1 MQKIIYLIEQPLDER
16 NFDRFGIQKWLE
28 RGWTVE
34 VWDLTPLSHPHVW
47 RAFIESRRK
56 LKEFASYFPI
66 DSKRALSARY
76 AALGPIEYFID
87 LIGENYRSF
96 TVKRFLMR
104 RGAVRVICA
113 PGSIPAPQA
122 RERNPLVSAIRK
134 AVARGPMRSVKAL
147 CAATARRLA
156 LPLIRPGL
164 AIVSGEISRRLV
176 VASRE
181 ILPVHSFDYD
191 IYLQLAK
198 LSSPPEK
205 AYAVFIDQDLCFH
218 SDFIHQKVPFVVTP
232 ERYFPAICNALKRI
246 SRSLQVEI
254 LIAAH
259 PRSSYEQRR
268 LDCYPGFSIVRGRTA
283 ELIRRSALVICHDST
298 AIHFAVLFGKPMVF
312 VTTNEL
318 IPTFEGRSIA
328 QAAAEFGKIP
338 INLDEDLQQ
347 VDWREQT
354 WVDAAKYADYKNRFI
369 KTDGSPERPLWDVVI
384 DHIERSK
391 HPISS
396 RFRGHLAPAG
406 GGE

>member
-1 MQKIIYLIEQPLDER
+1 MRKIIYLIDQPLDER
-16 NFDRFGIQKWLE
+16 NFDRFGIQKWVE

-47 RAFIESRRK
+47 RTFIESQRK
-56 LKEFASYFPI
+56 LKDFEGYFPI
-66 DSKRALSARY
+66 DSKRALNARY
-76 AALGPIEYFID
+76 TALGPIEYFID
-87 LIGENYRSF
+87 LSDENYRSF

-104 RGAVRVICA
+104 RGAVRVISVT
-113 PGSIPAPQA
+113 GSIPAPQA

-134 AVARGPMRSVKAL
+134 AVARGPMKSIKLL
-147 CAATARRLA
+147 CAAIARRLA

-164 AIVSGEISRRLV
+164 AIVSGEVSSRAVMR
-176 VASRE
+176 SCE
-181 ILPVHSFDYD
+181 ILRVHSFDYD

-198 LSSPPEK
+198 VSSPPEK
-205 AYAVFIDQDLCFH
+205 EYAVFIDQDLCFH
-218 SDFIHQKVPFVVTP
+218 SDFIYEKVPFVVTP
-232 ERYFPAICNALKRI
+232 EKYFPAICNALNRI
-246 SRSLQVEI
+246 SRCLQVGI

-283 ELIRRSALVICHDST
+283 ELIGRSALVICHDST

-312 VTTNEL
+312 VTTNQL
-318 IPTFEGRSIA
+318 IPTYEGRSVA

-338 INLDEDLQQ
+338 INLDEDLQR

-369 KTDGSPERPLWDVVI
+369 KTDGSPERPMWDVVI

-391 HPISS
+391 HSISS